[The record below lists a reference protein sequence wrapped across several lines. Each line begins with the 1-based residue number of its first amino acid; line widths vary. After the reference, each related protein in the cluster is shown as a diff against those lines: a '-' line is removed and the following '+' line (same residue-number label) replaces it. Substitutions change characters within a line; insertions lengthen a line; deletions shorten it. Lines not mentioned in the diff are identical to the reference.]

1 MTANLYLTCFLSG
14 LLFCSCSSDKKN
26 RNADALFNE
35 GEYTRAIQV
44 YDQQLN
50 KNPDDYMTQYNRA
63 RAYEE
68 LGQHKKAL
76 GEYKEISKEHPEF
89 FPAKMGEARYYFNQ
103 GDYETAAYTL
113 ENGIKKGDKDENAFF
128 LYARANHKAGKTK
141 KALNAYDKA
150 IEKNRDFGLAY
161 LYRGALKI
169 YLERKRE
176 GCSDLKIAASLEVDE
191 AQPAIEE
198 YCQ

>member
-1 MTANLYLTCFLSG
+1 MTSRFYLAFFLAG
-14 LLFCSCSSDKKN
+14 LLFYSCSSDKKN
-26 RNADALFNE
+26 RNADAFFNQ
-35 GEYTRAIQV
+35 GEYDKAINV

-50 KNPDDYMTQYNRA
+50 KNPDDYMIQYNRA

-68 LGQHKKAL
+68 LGENKKAL
-76 GEYKEISKEHPEF
+76 AEYKDISKEHPEF

-103 GDYETAAYTL
+103 GDFETAAYTL
-113 ENGIKKGDKDENAFF
+113 EDGIKKGDKGEDVFF
-128 LYARANHKAGKTK
+128 LYARANHKAGKTRE
-141 KALNAYDKA
+141 ALNAYDKA
-150 IEKNRDFGLAY
+150 IEKNSDFGLAY

-176 GCSDLKIAASLEVDE
+176 GCSDLKIAASLGVEE
-191 AQPAIEE
+191 AQPAMDQ